1 MVFYLKPQKTLDILL
16 NIILFRTHTTKRLR
30 HRGREHA
37 LYEAR
42 ILRLN
47 KLEIK
52 KEKGEK
58 FENNVENIV
67 CTPFHGQKKFLVFW
81 VFGFF

>member
-1 MVFYLKPQKTLDILL
+1 MVFYLKPQKTHDILL

-58 FENNVENIV
+58 FENKYR
-67 CTPFHGQKKFLVFW
+67 FFQLSKKLRIIAPASN
-81 VFGFF
+81 GS

>member
-1 MVFYLKPQKTLDILL
+1 M
-16 NIILFRTHTTKRLR
+16 
-30 HRGREHA
+30 
-37 LYEAR
+37 
-42 ILRLN
+42 
-47 KLEIK
+47 EIK

>member
-1 MVFYLKPQKTLDILL
+1 MVFYLKPQKTHDILL

-52 KEKGEK
+52 KEKG
-58 FENNVENIV
+58 
-67 CTPFHGQKKFLVFW
+67 
-81 VFGFF
+81 